1 MFVTKFPIDK
11 SKRRTTA
18 RLNLRTLLSKQ
29 LFTYEIM
36 SENIDLTDAKDCHAY
51 SLRKEVPLRNFMS
64 YMDVFA

>member
-11 SKRRTTA
+11 WKRRTTA

-36 SENIDLTDAKDCHAY
+36 SENIDLTDAKDCDAY
-51 SLRKEVPLRNFMS
+51 SL
-64 YMDVFA
+64 